1 MKVLRVSFVGTRT
14 DSFDATLSLFRDVLG
29 MAPAFAHPGW
39 AGFHLPS
46 GERDLLEVFGRPD
59 IDTRVVPSEFEGG
72 VLIALAVDDVVRARQ
87 ELAAA
92 DVELI
97 GDLVWASELTGNSA
111 DEGWGW
117 FFFRGPDG
125 NVYVLQQDG
134 LTKPE

>member
-87 ELAAA
+87 EACAPRSDCARQRL
-92 DVELI
+92 DLRHI
-97 GDLVWASELTGNSA
+97 GSA
-111 DEGWGW
+111 HGEAPTP
-117 FFFRGPDG
+117 RQRSPAPALRS
-125 NVYVLQQDG
+125 V
-134 LTKPE
+134 KC